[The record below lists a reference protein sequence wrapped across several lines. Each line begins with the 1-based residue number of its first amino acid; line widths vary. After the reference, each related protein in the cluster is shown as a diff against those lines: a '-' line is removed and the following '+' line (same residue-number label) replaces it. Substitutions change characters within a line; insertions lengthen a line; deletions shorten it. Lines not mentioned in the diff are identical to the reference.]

1 MNRSDTALCDDYEH
15 PDSLEYILES
25 VLMPS
30 DGSLDFKTLADEYNS
45 VLLNQCQCNGAC
57 EKSEICPH
65 GGQYEYPRDGVELVL
80 KKSSNPVIECNDLCK
95 CSRNT
100 CSNRLVQY
108 GPRKNL
114 KIFDSP
120 VYGSKGLRTTVN
132 IPEGG
137 YICEYAGELLTA
149 SEAKRRLN
157 INEELGLMNYVLVLN
172 EYTSETKQQVTI
184 VDPSRRGN
192 IGRYLNHSCEPNCNI
207 AAVRIDCPIP
217 KIGIFAARDIRAQEE
232 LCFHYGGEGEYKKFA
247 YGKTCLCAAP
257 NCTGFMPNT
266 AIE

>member
-1 MNRSDTALCDDYEH
+1 MNGSETALCDDYEH
-15 PDSLEYILES
+15 PDNLEYILES

-30 DGSLDFKTLADEYNS
+30 DGSSEFTSLADEYNS

-57 EKSEICPH
+57 EKSDICPH
-65 GGQYEYPRDGVELVL
+65 GGQYEYPKDGLELVL
-80 KKSSNPVIECNDLCK
+80 RKSSSPVIECNDLCK

-100 CSNRLVQY
+100 CSNRLVQH
-108 GPRKNL
+108 GPRNNL
-114 KIFDSP
+114 EIFDSP
-120 VYGSKGLRTTVN
+120 IYRSKGLRTSANV
-132 IPEGG
+132 PAGG

-149 SEAKRRLN
+149 DEAKRRLE
-157 INEELGLMNYVLVLN
+157 INEELALMNYVLVLN
-172 EYTSETKQQVTI
+172 EYSSEKKQQVTI

-192 IGRYLNHSCEPNCNI
+192 IGRYLNHSCEPNCHI

-232 LCFHYGGEGEYKKFA
+232 LCFHYGGEGQYKKLTC
-247 YGKTCLCAAP
+247 GKTCLCAAP
-257 NCTGFMPNT
+257 TCTGFMPNT